1 MKGKRLCIGTQIL
14 QDGDMWTNQNRY
26 WSNPE
31 EILCAKRNENNLGGS
46 GSVPGPYPHANQY
59 STEIQCST
67 NHGISQRE
75 KQPDDIRQ
83 TRELKYKYGDRHF

>member
-59 STEIQCST
+59 STEI
-67 NHGISQRE
+67 
-75 KQPDDIRQ
+75 
-83 TRELKYKYGDRHF
+83 